1 MRISQ
6 RQRKWKMMLPFVA
19 VIALFSSCKPLEQD
33 IFKPD
38 YQNVSLLPKLT
49 AWIDQPSFENAYG
62 ANSYSV

>member
-33 IFKPD
+33 IFVL
-38 YQNVSLLPKLT
+38 Y
-49 AWIDQPSFENAYG
+49 E
-62 ANSYSV
+62 